1 VVRRGLG
8 DMKKISELD
17 FGLGG
22 GGGLVRGSGDEGV
35 KKYRDN
41 LRRVYERKRKPV
53 ISEKEFL

>member
-1 VVRRGLG
+1 
-8 DMKKISELD
+8 MKKKSELD